1 MTSWER
7 GRENEE
13 RGNEELSDNNPS
25 NNAQGI
31 SDKVGG
37 ELEQGINNLGDTISG
52 KQRDLKGNE
61 RNVGAEAGEFI
72 EHRGEDIKDSSM

>member
-7 GRENEE
+7 GKENEE
-13 RGNEELSDNNPS
+13 RGNRELSDGNPDD
-25 NNAQGI
+25 NLKGV

-52 KQRDLKGNE
+52 KQRDLEGND
-61 RNVGAEAGEFI
+61 RNRGAEAGEWV
-72 EHRGEDIKDSSM
+72 ENRGKDMKDATT

>member
-13 RGNEELSDNNPS
+13 RGNEELSDNNP
-25 NNAQGI
+25 NDNLRGV

-37 ELEQGINNLGDTISG
+37 EIEQGVNNLGDTLSG
-52 KQRDLKGNE
+52 KQSDLKGDDRNTTIDVTE
-61 RNVGAEAGEFI
+61 RT
-72 EHRGEDIKDSSM
+72 S